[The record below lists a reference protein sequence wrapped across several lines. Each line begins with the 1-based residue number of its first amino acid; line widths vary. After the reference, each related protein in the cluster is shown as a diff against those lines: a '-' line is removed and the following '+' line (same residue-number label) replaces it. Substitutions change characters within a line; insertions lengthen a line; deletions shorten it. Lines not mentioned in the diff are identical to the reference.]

1 MAAFCLSKGK
11 GDFFM
16 NARIERLKE
25 DYERNAEKILS
36 LQTKNKQLAE
46 KIKQLENLEIL
57 GIVKA
62 SGLSIDE
69 LLSLLGKT
77 DEAPIT
83 KNELEENDD
92 EI

>member
-1 MAAFCLSKGK
+1 
-11 GDFFM
+11 M

-36 LQTKNKQLAE
+36 LQNKNKQLAE

-77 DEAPIT
+77 DEAPTT
-83 KNELEENDD
+83 KNKLEVNDD